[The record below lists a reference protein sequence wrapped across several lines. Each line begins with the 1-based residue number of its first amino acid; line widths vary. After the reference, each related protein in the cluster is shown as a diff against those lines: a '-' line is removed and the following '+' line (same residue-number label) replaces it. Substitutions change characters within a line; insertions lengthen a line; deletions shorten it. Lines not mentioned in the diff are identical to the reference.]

1 MLFVATA
8 VAGDKEMCQRIEQH
22 KKERPAAWRTIEA
35 TTHIGSQIE
44 QKTGDA
50 QVVVVDCIT
59 LLISNILCQPR
70 INPVSK
76 YGVKVRGQHSDQAL
90 EQIGES
96 VLEKQV
102 TAEINELVT
111 CMKKVSASFIIVS
124 NEVGFG
130 LVPDNR
136 LGRLYRDLLAKAN
149 QRLAEAADE
158 VYLMVAG
165 LAVPIKLAKK

>member
-1 MLFVATA
+1 
-8 VAGDKEMCQRIEQH
+8 MCQRIEQH
-22 KKERPAAWRTIEA
+22 KKERPAVWRTIEA

-44 QKTGDA
+44 QKIGGA

-76 YGVKVRGQHSDQAL
+76 YVVKVRGQHSDQAP
-90 EQIGES
+90 EQIEES

-102 TAEINELVT
+102 TAEINELAT
-111 CMKKVSASFIIVS
+111 CMKKASASFIIVS
-124 NEVGFG
+124 NEVGLG

-136 LGRLYRDLLAKAN
+136 LGRLYRDLLGKAN
-149 QRLAEAADE
+149 QIVAQSVDE

-165 LAVPIKLAKK
+165 LPMKVKPVS